1 MMMSV
6 GQEDGMV
13 RVPAE
18 GAVLAGVRAV
28 VDGVG
33 GVGGLVVSSAER
45 KS

>member
-6 GQEDGMV
+6 GKKDGMV

-18 GAVLAGVRAV
+18 GAMLAGVRAV
-28 VDGVG
+28 IDGVG
-33 GVGGLVVSSAER
+33 RVGGLVVSSAER